1 MTFAILCGLAGI
13 ALGQRFKLMALVPA
27 GGVVLGLAWAVA
39 ATDPLVKIM
48 LVAVDGIASLQIGYL
63 LGVGIR
69 YFLTD
74 GRTPIT
80 GSTTTRRPAL

>member
-1 MTFAILCGLAGI
+1 MIFAVLCGLTGI

-27 GGVVLGLAWAVA
+27 GGLVLGLAWAIA
-39 ATDPLVKIM
+39 AAGSLVTMM

-69 YFLTD
+69 YLLTD